1 MNIFQRFNSLTFS
14 ISSGELSIKS
24 SYELL
29 NHETVLYTDLII
41 YKTERKQSVTL
52 RDS

>member
-1 MNIFQRFNSLTFS
+1 MNIFQRFSSLTFS

-29 NHETVLYTDLII
+29 IYETVPYTDLII
-41 YKTERKQSVTL
+41 YKTERNRV
-52 RDS
+52 